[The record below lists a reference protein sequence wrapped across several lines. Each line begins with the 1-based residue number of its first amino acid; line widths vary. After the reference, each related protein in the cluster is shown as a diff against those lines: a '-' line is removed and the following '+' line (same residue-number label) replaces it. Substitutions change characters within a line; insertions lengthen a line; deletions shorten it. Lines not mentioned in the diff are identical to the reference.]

1 MLCSSNKNS
10 YYRQRDD
17 LEMKTLTSYSNRGSN
32 IKPKKRK
39 IVVLG
44 KLGVGII
51 FFENRKNIIN

>member
-1 MLCSSNKNS
+1 
-10 YYRQRDD
+10 
-17 LEMKTLTSYSNRGSN
+17 MKTLTSYSNRGSN

-51 FFENRKNIIN
+51 YFEIRKNILD